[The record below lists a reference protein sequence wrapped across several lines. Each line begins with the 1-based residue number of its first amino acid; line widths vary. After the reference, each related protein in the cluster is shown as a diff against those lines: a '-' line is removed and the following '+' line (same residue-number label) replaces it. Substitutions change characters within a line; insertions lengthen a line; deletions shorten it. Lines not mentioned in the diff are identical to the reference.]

1 MKKEKLLQL
10 VEDELSESKET
21 KNWFSETYEVVK
33 EFVVQNY
40 YYIGIVVAAV
50 FVTVGLSYAL
60 YIHKAAIGTFFST
73 YVTTISDTIRNLFVS
88 KDGDKKVEKQE
99 NKE

>member
-10 VEDELSESKET
+10 VEDELSESKES

-40 YYIGIVVAAV
+40 YYIGIGLVSLV
-50 FVTVGLSYAL
+50 VTVGLSYSL
-60 YIHKAAIGTFFST
+60 YIYRDAIGNFFT
-73 YVTTISDTIRNLFVS
+73 NHVFTIPASIRGLLGS
-88 KDGDKKVEKQE
+88 DKKQGDEAPEASEQ
-99 NKE
+99 